1 MAGAE
6 NIAQVRDG
14 ADRGGEY
21 SSGEGRAVAGAENIA
36 QVRDGLWPGRRI

>member
-6 NIAQVRDG
+6 SIAQVRDG
-14 ADRGGEY
+14 LWPGGEY
-21 SSGEGRAVAGAENIA
+21 SSGEGRAVAGAGNIA